1 MDCSDGTAR
10 SAPETFS
17 SFEAAVFFLFVQL
30 VSDRITFLSID
41 NMGISFYRQ
50 ITLGATKFITGLR
63 VMDEVMLLT
72 SKQWSVEQELGR
84 TEVAYVTLSQLID
97 NVYFTYPDF
106 SKKLQAGLRYRFL
119 PLVTG
124 MLHCGAATPAGLQ
137 NSSTSG
143 C

>member
-1 MDCSDGTAR
+1 MFA
-10 SAPETFS
+10 
-17 SFEAAVFFLFVQL
+17 QL
-30 VSDRITFLSID
+30 ISDRITFLSID

-50 ITLGATKFITGLR
+50 ITLGVTKFITGLR
-63 VMDEVMLLT
+63 IIDEVLLLT

-84 TEVAYVTLSQLID
+84 AEVAYITLSQLID

-124 MLHCGAATPAGLQ
+124 APSYSVGVVRSMRNC
-137 NSSTSG
+137 SSIKG
-143 C
+143 E